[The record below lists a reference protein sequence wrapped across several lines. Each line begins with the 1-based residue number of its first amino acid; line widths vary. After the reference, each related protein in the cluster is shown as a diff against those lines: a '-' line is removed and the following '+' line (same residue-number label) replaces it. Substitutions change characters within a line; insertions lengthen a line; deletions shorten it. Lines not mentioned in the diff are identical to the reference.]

1 MGKTSN
7 RYDDEFKA
15 HAVSLVVD
23 KGRPISAVATDLGV
37 SQPALRR
44 WVKLST
50 EPENSV
56 AKRIAGAAKLNNGES
71 SECTA
76 RMDIRSNLQNART
89 RTAIGSLI
97 HMLSPII

>member
-1 MGKTSN
+1 VAIVGKTSN

-56 AKRIAGAAKLNNGES
+56 AKRIAELEAENKALKK
-71 SECTA
+71 
-76 RMDIRSNLQNART
+76 D
-89 RTAIGSLI
+89 
-97 HMLSPII
+97 LSTQRIPLKC